1 MVSTNVGGVTEVLPH
16 DMIHLANPDPAD
28 LIRKLE
34 EAIPKAKNIPAHKF
48 HEKVKNLY
56 NWRDVA
62 ARTVIYLFDFVKFG
76 LFYKK
81 KKKKKKKFTPFLLIL
96 GKSL

>member
-1 MVSTNVGGVTEVLPH
+1 LVCQRKYLFKIEIFYKEAASSGLLIVSTNVGGITEVLPH
-16 DMIHLANPDPAD
+16 DMIYLANPDPAD
-28 LIRKLE
+28 LIKKLE

-62 ARTVIYLFDFVKFG
+62 ARTVN
-76 LFYKK
+76 
-81 KKKKKKKFTPFLLIL
+81 
-96 GKSL
+96 

>member
-1 MVSTNVGGVTEVLPH
+1 MVNSRKKLFENWNILHKEAASSGLLIVSTNVGGITEVLPH
-16 DMIHLANPDPAD
+16 DMIYLANPDPAD
-28 LIRKLE
+28 LIKKLE

-62 ARTVIYLFDFVKFG
+62 ARTVKLNYFF
-76 LFYKK
+76 
-81 KKKKKKKFTPFLLIL
+81 
-96 GKSL
+96 

>member
-1 MVSTNVGGVTEVLPH
+1 MVVSTNVGGVTEVLPH

-62 ARTVIYLFDFVKFG
+62 ARTVMILFDLLKLKCFFKIDKSLTF
-76 LFYKK
+76 
-81 KKKKKKKFTPFLLIL
+81 LIL